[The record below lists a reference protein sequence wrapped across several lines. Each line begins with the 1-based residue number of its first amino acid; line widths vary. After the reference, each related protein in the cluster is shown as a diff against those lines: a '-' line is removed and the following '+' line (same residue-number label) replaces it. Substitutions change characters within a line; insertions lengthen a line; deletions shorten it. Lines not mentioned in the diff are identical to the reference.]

1 MYKYQDIEL
10 GWYGHDS
17 FLLRWKGKTIWID
30 PFQLPDTVPSDHIPE
45 MNGLNPDIA
54 LVPVSGTY
62 VMTAKEAVEAVKDIN
77 PKLAI
82 PMHYGT
88 IVGDESDATYLK
100 SNSSAAVE
108 ILQKER

>member
-1 MYKYQDIEL
+1 MVYPSGEL
-10 GWYGHDS
+10 FHPKADERCG
-17 FLLRWKGKTIWID
+17 FLIKIGVLTIYYAG
-30 PFQLPDTVPSDHIPE
+30 DTDHIPE

-62 VMTAKEAVEAVKDIN
+62 VMTAREAVDAVKDIN

-100 SNSSAAVE
+100 STSSARVE